1 LLEAEWYRV
10 LGDFVKAIEMYDCA
24 IAGAKANEYIQEEAL
39 ANELAAKFY
48 LEWGKEKIAATYM
61 QEAYYGYARWG
72 AKAKTDH
79 LEQTYPQLLT
89 PILQQQR
96 IEFNPITSLE
106 NLTQTLSSTQQSN
119 TLSSTNLSEAL
130 DFTSILQAGQVISST
145 LKLDTLL
152 GEIVRIILTNSG
164 AQKVALLIPQEEQW
178 QLRAIAQLNREGES
192 ETSAELQPL
201 TAESPLPIR
210 LVRYVKNTQHPVLI
224 NEAKTEI
231 SGILEGYLLKHQP
244 QSIFCTPLLNQNKLV
259 AILYL
264 EHPTT
269 QGVFTSNR
277 QTIVQFLCAQAA
289 IALENAQLYARVQ
302 QALQEL
308 QQAQLQLVQSEK
320 MSALGNL
327 VAGVAHEINNPV
339 GFLQGNIQ
347 PAREYVQDLLGLID
361 LYQEKVPNPD
371 AELEDEIEA
380 IDLEFVRED
389 LPKLLNSMNV
399 GVDRIRNISNSLRTF
414 SRQDQDQKT
423 AFNLH
428 EGLDSTLLIL
438 KHRTKA
444 NEQRPKIE
452 VIKEYG
458 ALPDIECFP
467 GQLNQVFMNI
477 LANAIDAFEEANQG
491 KNYQEIEANP
501 NIITLHT
508 SVVGEQAQIRIQDNG
523 CGMKSEVREQIFE
536 QGFTTKGVGKGTG
549 LGMAIA
555 RQIVEEKHGGTLS
568 CHSELGKG
576 TEFTIELPFD
586 YVEC

>member
-1 LLEAEWYRV
+1 V

-48 LEWGKEKIAATYM
+48 LDWGKEKIAATYM
-61 QEAYYGYARWG
+61 QEAYCCYARWG

-106 NLTQTLSSTQQSN
+106 SLTQTLSSTQQSN
-119 TLSSTNLSEAL
+119 TLSTTNLSEAL
-130 DFTSILQAGQVISST
+130 DFTSILQASQALSHTIE
-145 LKLDTLL
+145 LDPLL
-152 GEIVRIILTNSG
+152 NNIVRIILTNSG
-164 AQKVALLIPQEEQW
+164 SQKAALLISQEEQW
-178 QLRAIAQLNREGES
+178 QLRAIAQLDGNS
-192 ETSAELQPL
+192 FIETSTEVQPL

-210 LVRYVKNTQHPVLI
+210 LVRYVKNTQEPVLI
-224 NEAKTEI
+224 NEAKTAEI

-244 QSIFCTPLLNQNKLV
+244 QSVLCTPLLNQNKLV

-289 IALENAQLYARVQ
+289 IALENAQLYDRI
-302 QALQEL
+302 

-327 VAGVAHEINNPV
+327 VAGVAHEINNPLAFIGGNV
-339 GFLQGNIQ
+339 DAANDYIADLFEILQG
-347 PAREYVQDLLGLID
+347 YQDEL
-361 LYQEKVPNPD
+361 PNPSP
-371 AELEDEIEA
+371 ELQELLEELDLDFIE
-380 IDLEFVRED
+380 ED
-389 LPKLLNSMNV
+389 LPKLITSMQV
-399 GVDRIRNISNSLRTF
+399 GVKRIGNISTSLRTF
-414 SRQDQDQKT
+414 SRADTAHKT

-438 KHRTKA
+438 KYRLKA
-444 NEQRPKIE
+444 NEQRPAIE
-452 VIKEYG
+452 IVKDYG
-458 ALPDIECFP
+458 ELPEVQCFP
-467 GQLNQVFMNI
+467 GQLNQAFMNL
-477 LANAIDAFEEANQG
+477 LANAIDAFEEFNQG
-491 KNYQEIEANP
+491 RSYAEIEANP
-501 NIITLHT
+501 NRIVIRTEWVEGNSEVTIAIT
-508 SVVGEQAQIRIQDNG
+508 DNG
-523 CGMKSEVREQIFE
+523 PGMSEEVQQKIF
-536 QGFTTKGVGKGTG
+536 GHLFTTKGVGKGTG
-549 LGMAIA
+549 LGLSIS

-568 CHSELGKG
+568 CQSEIGKG
-576 TEFTIELPFD
+576 TEFTIELP
-586 YVEC
+586 VV

>member
-48 LEWGKEKIAATYM
+48 LDWGKEKIAATYM
-61 QEAYYGYARWG
+61 QEAYCCYARWG

-106 NLTQTLSSTQQSN
+106 SLTQTLSSTQQSN
-119 TLSSTNLSEAL
+119 TLSTTNLSEAL
-130 DFTSILQAGQVISST
+130 DFTSILQASQALSHTIE
-145 LKLDTLL
+145 LDPLL
-152 GEIVRIILTNSG
+152 NNIVRIILTNSG
-164 AQKVALLIPQEEQW
+164 SQKAALLISQEEQW
-178 QLRAIAQLNREGES
+178 QLRAIAQLDGNS
-192 ETSAELQPL
+192 FIETSTEVQPL

-210 LVRYVKNTQHPVLI
+210 LVRYVKNTQEPVLI
-224 NEAKTEI
+224 NEAKTAEI

-244 QSIFCTPLLNQNKLV
+244 QSVLCTPLLNQNKLV

-289 IALENAQLYARVQ
+289 IALENAQLYDRI
-302 QALQEL
+302 

-327 VAGVAHEINNPV
+327 VAGVAHEINNPLAFIGGNV
-339 GFLQGNIQ
+339 DAANDYIADLFEILQG
-347 PAREYVQDLLGLID
+347 YQDEL
-361 LYQEKVPNPD
+361 PNPSP
-371 AELEDEIEA
+371 ELQELLEELDLDFIE
-380 IDLEFVRED
+380 ED
-389 LPKLLNSMNV
+389 LPKLITSMQV
-399 GVDRIRNISNSLRTF
+399 GVKRIGNISTSLRTF
-414 SRQDQDQKT
+414 SRADTAHKT

-438 KHRTKA
+438 KYRLKA
-444 NEQRPKIE
+444 NEQRPAIE
-452 VIKEYG
+452 IVKDYG
-458 ALPDIECFP
+458 ELPEVQCFP
-467 GQLNQVFMNI
+467 GQLNQAFMNL
-477 LANAIDAFEEANQG
+477 LANAIDAFEEFNQG
-491 KNYQEIEANP
+491 RSYAEIEANP
-501 NIITLHT
+501 NRIVIRTEWVEGNSEVTIAIT
-508 SVVGEQAQIRIQDNG
+508 DNG
-523 CGMKSEVREQIFE
+523 PGMSEEVQQKIF
-536 QGFTTKGVGKGTG
+536 GHLFTTKGVGKGTG
-549 LGMAIA
+549 LGLSIS

-568 CHSELGKG
+568 CQSEIGKG
-576 TEFTIELPFD
+576 TEFTIELP
-586 YVEC
+586 VV